1 MDFDSKTGPK
11 PDPPVLPLEKRGGLS
26 LRVRLML
33 PVLLALVPA
42 FLMLLGDTLEER
54 ASFTQRARWRSFG
67 FLNTLSS
74 EIGQNVRSLALDLQ
88 ALAQK
93 PEAQALDPGALDST
107 LADLASR
114 VHDARGLAIFDL
126 QGNPVAAA
134 PSAPGTEGS
143 PLFVMLQDS
152 LSAASPDMLL
162 VPGDRPEEGALQAAW
177 PIEKAGKPVG
187 AILLTESL
195 DWIHRRASNSDLPE
209 GSTLNLLDLAG
220 RPVLRHPH
228 APVQEFRPL
237 PQDILNPDEDRT
249 RRTFERVDP
258 DGVSRLHRVALL
270 RQPDGAP
277 LGFLTVG
284 IPTEASE
291 AKAEAA
297 LARNLLVLSLVAL
310 VSLATAWI
318 LGESLLL
325 RRLRVLSRTIH
336 RLARLDLTART
347 GLGQP
352 RDEIGRLAWS
362 FDLMA
367 ERLERSR
374 RREVNL
380 LESAGEGI
388 CGLDPA
394 GSIVFTNHAA
404 EALLGLPA
412 AELPGL
418 PLRGFFSPQCEAQAE
433 AALTRT
439 LRERTRQT
447 VEEIWLRGAD
457 GEEFPVDFTSA
468 PMEDPPGVHG
478 AVVVLRDVTERTKA
492 RSQALDAH
500 LRLLQAVDEKKA
512 FYREVLNT
520 VSHGRFHLVDAEKI
534 PTTGTE
540 VLDRPLDNLNYARI
554 RAELPRLAH
563 QIGLTE
569 QQASDLVV
577 VFGEAASNAIKHG
590 VDGHCQVFT
599 RPEGLVVRV
608 SDRGPGIRTEQL
620 PATLFES
627 GFSTKVS
634 LGMGFTLMLQL
645 SDTIWLATGPEG
657 TVLQAELTVQPQVPD
672 QKTLERLLARF

>member
-1 MDFDSKTGPK
+1 M
-11 PDPPVLPLEKRGGLS
+11 
-26 LRVRLML
+26 
-33 PVLLALVPA
+33 
-42 FLMLLGDTLEER
+42 
-54 ASFTQRARWRSFG
+54 
-67 FLNTLSS
+67 
-74 EIGQNVRSLALDLQ
+74 
-88 ALAQK
+88 
-93 PEAQALDPGALDST
+93 
-107 LADLASR
+107 
-114 VHDARGLAIFDL
+114 
-126 QGNPVAAA
+126 
-134 PSAPGTEGS
+134 
-143 PLFVMLQDS
+143 
-152 LSAASPDMLL
+152 
-162 VPGDRPEEGALQAAW
+162 
-177 PIEKAGKPVG
+177 G

-237 PQDILNPDEDRT
+237 PQDILNPNEDRT

-291 AKAEAA
+291 AKAEEA

-520 VSHGRFHLVDAEKI
+520 VSHERFHLVDAEKI

-540 VLDRPLDNLNYARI
+540 VLDGPLDSLNYARI

-569 QQASDLVV
+569 HQAPDLVV
-577 VFGEAASNAIKHG
+577 VFGEAASNAIKHD

-599 RPEGLVVRV
+599 TPEGLVMRV
-608 SDRGPGIRTEQL
+608 SDRGPGIRTEQF

-645 SDTIWLATGPEG
+645 ADTIWLATGPEG
-657 TVLQAELTVQPQVPD
+657 TVLQAELTVQPKVPD

>member
-1 MDFDSKTGPK
+1 MDFDSKTEQESGL
-11 PDPPVLPLEKRGGLS
+11 PVLPLEKRGGLS
-26 LRVRLML
+26 LRIRLML

-54 ASFTQRARWRSFG
+54 AAFTQRSRWRSFG
-67 FLNTLSS
+67 FVNTLSS
-74 EIGQNVRSLALDLQ
+74 EIGQTVRSMALDLQ

-93 PEAQALDPGALDST
+93 PEALALDPMTLNPT
-107 LADLASR
+107 LADLATR
-114 VHDARGLAIFDL
+114 APGARSLAIFDR
-126 QGNPVAAA
+126 QGNRVAAA
-134 PSAPGTEGS
+134 PSGPGTERS
-143 PLFVMLQDS
+143 PLFPMLQDS
-152 LSAASPDMLL
+152 LRAASPNMVL
-162 VPGDRPEEGALQAAW
+162 VPASRPEEGALQAAW
-177 PIEKAGKPVG
+177 PIEQAGKPVG
-187 AILLTESL
+187 AILLTENL

-220 RPVLRHPH
+220 RSVLRHPH
-228 APVQEFRPL
+228 SPVQEFRPL
-237 PQDILNPDEDRT
+237 PKDILNPDEDRT
-249 RRTFERVDP
+249 RRTFERVDS

-270 RQPDGAP
+270 RRPDGAP

-310 VSLATAWI
+310 VSLATAWL

-374 RREVNL
+374 RREVSL

-394 GSIVFTNHAA
+394 GCIVFTNRAA
-404 EALLGLPA
+404 ETLLGLPA

-418 PLRGFFSPQCEAQAE
+418 PLRGFFSRQCEAQAE
-433 AALTRT
+433 TALTRT

-447 VEEIWLRGAD
+447 MEEIWLRRAD

-468 PMEDPPGVHG
+468 PMEDPPGVRG

-492 RSQALDAH
+492 RRGALDAH
-500 LRLLQAVDEKKA
+500 LRLLQAVEEKKA

-534 PTTGTE
+534 PTPETE
-540 VLDRPLDNLNYARI
+540 ILDRPLDSLNYAKI
-554 RAELPRLAH
+554 RSELRRLAH
-563 QIGLTE
+563 QTGLSE

-599 RPEGLVVRV
+599 TPNGLLVRV

-634 LGMGFTLMLQL
+634 LGMGYTLMLQL
-645 SDTIWLATGPEG
+645 ADTIWLATGPEG
-657 TVLQAELTVQPQVPD
+657 TILQAELTVQPQVPD
-672 QKTLERLLARF
+672 QTMLENLLARF